1 MTTDKGEKEFDLKIV
16 DMSDELVTDLQDVLR
31 EAFKSTN
38 DEQEIAKTVKK
49 HFDEKHD
56 EIWHCIV
63 GKSFGASGTHETKH
77 FIYLYYK
84 GTAIQLWKCGF
95 PPLRKSEEAPAP
107 KEDE

>member
-1 MTTDKGEKEFDLKIV
+1 MSSENNDFDLKIV
-16 DMSDELVTDLQDVLR
+16 DMPEELVSDLKEVIT
-31 EAFKSTN
+31 EAFSNGT
-38 DEQEIAKTVKK
+38 DEREIAQIIKK
-49 HFDEKHD
+49 HFDQTHG

-95 PPLRKSEEAPAP
+95 PPLRLPEKPAES
-107 KEDE
+107 KDD